1 VRHQYCSSPTSVS
14 CRVSDLGDIGQ
25 PLLKIDTSDRP
36 GPATEKE
43 LPRAKQQKS
52 YTGKDYLSVIFQAGT
67 QMRTIARS
75 LHHEIALLPAAEGI
89 LPLSWFYTR
98 SGGVVLFIVI
108 AASGIT
114 L

>member
-1 VRHQYCSSPTSVS
+1 
-14 CRVSDLGDIGQ
+14 
-25 PLLKIDTSDRP
+25 
-36 GPATEKE
+36 
-43 LPRAKQQKS
+43 
-52 YTGKDYLSVIFQAGT
+52 
-67 QMRTIARS
+67 MRTIARS